1 MTRGKM
7 LILAG
12 ALAVASVLCLAIGIS
27 TARTIQSY
35 VKDRYQNVGYNT
47 YRCSG
52 SPSAVA
58 DDLARAHRPEA
69 RATDRGNYYL
79 RYSNSIAIVGAGSG
93 QSCTIRLE
101 NLNSGY
107 NHGSYV
113 FLGPGFSPGSPSHS
127 SGGSSG
133 GPGGVK

>member
-12 ALAVASVLCLAIGIS
+12 VLAVASVICLAIGIS
-27 TARTIQSY
+27 TARTVQSY
-35 VKDRYQNVGYNT
+35 VKDHYQNVGNNT
-47 YRCSG
+47 YRCDG
-52 SPSAVA
+52 SPSDVA
-58 DDLARAHRPEA
+58 DDLAEAHAPQA
-69 RATDRGNYYL
+69 RATDSGNYYL
-79 RYSNSIAIVGAGSG
+79 RYSDSIVIVGPGSG
-93 QSCTIRLE
+93 QSCAIRLE
-101 NLNSGY
+101 SLNSGY
-107 NHGSYV
+107 NHGSYF

>member
-12 ALAVASVLCLAIGIS
+12 VLAVTSVICLAIGINLN
-27 TARTIQSY
+27 RNVQSY
-35 VKDRYQNVGYNT
+35 VKDHYQSSGYNT

-58 DDLARAHRPEA
+58 DDITKAHRPYA
-69 RATDRGNYYL
+69 KGIDRGSYYL
-79 RYSNSIAIVGAGSG
+79 RYSDAIVIVGPGSG
-93 QSCTIRLE
+93 SSCTIRVE
-101 NLNSGY
+101 SLNSGY

-113 FLGPGFSPGSPSHS
+113 FLGPGFTPGSPSGG

>member
-1 MTRGKM
+1 MARGKM

-12 ALAVASVLCLAIGIS
+12 VLAVASVICLAIGIS
-27 TARTIQSY
+27 TARTIASY
-35 VKDRYQNVGYNT
+35 VKDHYQNVGYNT
-47 YRCSG
+47 YRCNG

-58 DDLARAHRPEA
+58 DDLARAHRPQA

-79 RYSNSIAIVGAGSG
+79 RYNDSIAIVGAGSG
-93 QSCTIRLE
+93 QTCAIRLE